1 VSVGQYQR
9 LRRCKQLGHACLR
22 FPNATHTRFE
32 HSIGVAYKAGKVV
45 RRLQEKQP
53 LLDITE
59 RDKLCVEIA
68 ALVHDLGHG

>member
-1 VSVGQYQR
+1 
-9 LRRCKQLGHACLR
+9 
-22 FPNATHTRFE
+22 
-32 HSIGVAYKAGKVV
+32 VAYKAGKVV